1 MNEKHP
7 PAPVNVA
14 NPKLRYDLG
23 TFAGYNP
30 SHPVA
35 LRRRLTAQDV
45 VDLEHK
51 VEDTAEFRP
60 AGDRFEIRLIF
71 GADNPVSAAQL
82 RSLDRVLQDLGG
94 DSIRNYLHL
103 HSAIDDFNVD
113 LATATARDIEHPDR
127 HLFIGDDFFNLRD
140 EAADA
145 LLAYYWPEGHS
156 AAQTSRTAGLFSDSG
171 RVLQWMMCTVEEVDL
186 GDQLALIVVRHD

>member
-1 MNEKHP
+1 MKEKQP
-7 PAPVNVA
+7 PAPVNPA
-14 NPKLRYDLG
+14 TTRLRFELG
-23 TFAGYNP
+23 TFAGYNL

-35 LRRRLTAQDV
+35 MRRRLTAQEV
-45 VDLEHK
+45 VDLEHE

-71 GADNPVSAAQL
+71 GAGNPVSVAQL
-82 RSLDRVLQDLGG
+82 RSLDRVLQELGG
-94 DSIRNYLHL
+94 DSIRNFLHL

-127 HLFIGDDFFNLRD
+127 HLFIGDDFFDLRD

-145 LLAYYWPEGHS
+145 LLAYYWPEGHR
-156 AAQTSRTAGLFSDSG
+156 AAQSSHTAGLFSDSG